1 TGAGT
6 GFCCP
11 MNSKAFLSFPQWTYK
26 GFETAPDIHAKPI
39 IPSTQAERDLLKA
52 MTNLTN
58 RILSSTGSRSLLK
71 IRSQHPE
78 IFNQLSTYHKVIQ
91 MLSSYHYRLPTRRII
106 SELFDVNFTK
116 ETFDQLDKLMA
127 VRNGCDGVNGISD
140 DTLAEDGGGTDD
152 ADAQLHK
159 QRVENFTRV
168 HRGSDGVIAVMS
180 DDQMDGSA
188 EEPVPKQDLLPV
200 KIVKGFNTT

>member
-1 TGAGT
+1 
-6 GFCCP
+6 
-11 MNSKAFLSFPQWTYK
+11 
-26 GFETAPDIHAKPI
+26 TAPDIHAKPI

-58 RILSSTGSRSLLK
+58 RILSST
-71 IRSQHPE
+71 
-78 IFNQLSTYHKVIQ
+78 
-91 MLSSYHYRLPTRRII
+91 
-106 SELFDVNFTK
+106 
-116 ETFDQLDKLMA
+116 ETFDQLDKLME
-127 VRNGCDGVNGISD
+127 VRNGCNGVNGISD
-140 DTLAEDGGGTDD
+140 DALAEDGGGTDD

-200 KIVKGFNTT
+200 KIVVGFNTT